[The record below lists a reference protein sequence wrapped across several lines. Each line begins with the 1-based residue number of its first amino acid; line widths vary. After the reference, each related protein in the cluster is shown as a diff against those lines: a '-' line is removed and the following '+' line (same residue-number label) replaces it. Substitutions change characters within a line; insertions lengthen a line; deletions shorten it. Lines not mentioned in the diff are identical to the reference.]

1 MARKGTEG
9 LKAIEREGQNEY
21 HRYPGMLGFIKR
33 EMVFVIAVLAAL
45 VSAFFNPPSS
55 SWIEAIDFRTLSL
68 LFSLMGVSEGL
79 KASGFFD
86 SVAGALMR
94 RSEDT
99 ARLSFLLVAI
109 VFLSSMLFTNDV
121 SLIMFVP
128 FSMMLL
134 DRERADE
141 SYMIKLIVLETIAAN
156 LGSMTTPVGN
166 PQNLYICSFFGV
178 SAGDFFRTILPYS
191 VASALLILI
200 SFRLFLWKRGDV
212 EKETR
217 KVRRMDKHRTAIYLA
232 FLFLAMLSVFRVIS
246 WLVLFIAELAFML
259 AFDRK
264 ILRRIDYIL
273 LMTFVAFFI
282 FSENMRNIEGV
293 RKLIESPMATHPIST
308 SALVSQVISNV
319 PAAILL
325 SSFTD
330 SFRGVLIG
338 TDIGGLGTP
347 IASLASLISL
357 KLYFRRRQSSKGRYI
372 MLFLILNVALLAIL
386 ALFSL
391 IIG

>member
-1 MARKGTEG
+1 
-9 LKAIEREGQNEY
+9 
-21 HRYPGMLGFIKR
+21 MLGFIKR

-121 SLIMFVP
+121 SLLMFVP
-128 FSMMLL
+128 FSMMLM
-134 DRERADE
+134 DRAGADE
-141 SYMIKLIVLETIAAN
+141 RYIIALVVLETISAN

-166 PQNLYICSFFGV
+166 PQNLYICSFFSVG
-178 SAGDFFRTILPYS
+178 AGPFFAAILPYS
-191 VASALLILI
+191 ILSAILVALFSWLLL
-200 SFRLFLWKRGDV
+200 SKGRAM
-212 EKETR
+212 EKEER
-217 KVRRMDKHRTAIYLA
+217 EIRRMDRTRSAIYLA
-232 FLFLAMLSVFRVIS
+232 FLLIAMLSVFDIIS
-246 WLVLFIAELAFML
+246 WKVLFFLELITL
-259 AFDRK
+259 IVIDRA

-273 LMTFVAFFI
+273 LLTFVAFFI

-357 KLYFRRRQSSKGRYI
+357 KFYFRRKNGRNGRYI
-372 MLFLILNVALLAIL
+372 GVFLAFNAAMLAALSLLAW
-386 ALFSL
+386 L
-391 IIG
+391 IA

>member
-1 MARKGTEG
+1 MWDFIR
-9 LKAIEREGQNEY
+9 RES
-21 HRYPGMLGFIKR
+21 
-33 EMVFVIAVLAAL
+33 VFVIAAVAAL
-45 VSAFFNPPSS
+45 VSAFFNPPSIR
-55 SWIEAIDFRTLSL
+55 WLEAIDFRTLAL

-79 KASGFFD
+79 KVSGLFDAAAGMLMKRASD
-86 SVAGALMR
+86 MRMLSLM
-94 RSEDT
+94 
-99 ARLSFLLVAI
+99 LVAV
-109 VFLSSMLFTNDV
+109 VFFASMLFTNDV

-141 SYMIKLIVLETIAAN
+141 SYMIKLVVLETIAAN

-232 FLFLAMLSVFRVIS
+232 FLLLAMLSVFRVIS
-246 WLVLFIAELAFML
+246 WQVLFIAELAFML

-282 FSENMRNIEGV
+282 FSENLRSIEAVRN
-293 RKLIESPMATHPIST
+293 LISSPMKDHPIAV
-308 SALVSQVISNV
+308 SAAVSQIISNV

-330 SFRGVLIG
+330 SFEGVLIG

-357 KLYFRRRQSSKGRYI
+357 KFYFRRTEGRKGMYI
-372 MLFLILNVALLAIL
+372 VFFLMLDFALLAIL
-386 ALFSL
+386 ALFSMV
-391 IIG
+391 IS